1 MEATMSSKDTDIQ
14 RDGRRDRLIQ
24 ERIHDPYKPRGQLSE
39 PSLCT
44 QCGVVYTQGRWQ
56 WLAEKPID
64 AEKVLCPAC
73 RRIQDRV
80 PAGFLTL
87 GGEFLAKHREEIM
100 HLLHNKVEQQKTQHP
115 MKRLMAIEDQ
125 ENGEVVVTFTDVHL
139 PRGVGQAIESA
150 YEGELDIKYT
160 DEAGIVRVTWRR

>member
-1 MEATMSSKDTDIQ
+1 MSSKDTDIQ
-14 RDGRRDRLIQ
+14 RNGRRDRLIQ
-24 ERIHDPYKPRGQLSE
+24 ERTHDPYKPRGQLTE

-44 QCGVVYTQGRWQ
+44 ECGVVYTQGQWQ
-56 WLAEKPID
+56 WLTEKPMD

-87 GGEFLAKHREEIM
+87 SGEFLAKHREEII
-100 HLLHNKVEQQKTQHP
+100 HVLHNKVEQQTTQHP

-125 ENGEVVVTFTDVHL
+125 ENGEVVATFTDVHL